1 MVMDVRAYRKR
12 PSRREPTKTL
22 AQTLWSYLQ
31 KQAGLPRGEDD
42 ARSAAVGAWHTG
54 ARSEN
59 FRLDADSTQLCP
71 PRAP

>member
-31 KQAGLPRGEDD
+31 KQAGLPRREDD
-42 ARSAAVGAWHTG
+42 A
-54 ARSEN
+54 
-59 FRLDADSTQLCP
+59 
-71 PRAP
+71 